1 MTSPNAEPFNAQASG
16 AEEVTVGSQPVAH
29 RHGGSDNPCQSALD
43 GLYQY
48 VDGEMSEEGRLQL
61 EMHLRDCVG
70 CENVFGFEF
79 QVKRLIATRGRTPLS
94 GRGTGPPGDG
104 DPDLRHRDPTR
115 CVSTSGRGTVR
126 PSPGWSG
133 RPRVLRQCQA
143 DLGWDHARL
152 GTHLALLGG
161 HHFGAVG
168 HLARREH
175 RGWVHAFGG
184 QAPLPRPAGLTRRR
198 RGCPTVVPT

>member
-16 AEEVTVGSQPVAH
+16 AEEVTVESQPVAH

-79 QVKRLIATRGRTPLS
+79 QVKRLIATRGRT
-94 GRGTGPPGDG
+94 RC
-104 DPDLRHRDPTR
+104 PDE
-115 CVSTSGRGTVR
+115 VR
-126 PSPGWSG
+126 
-133 RPRVLRQCQA
+133 
-143 DLGWDHARL
+143 ARL
-152 GTHLALLGG
+152 
-161 HHFGAVG
+161 V
-168 HLARREH
+168 
-175 RGWVHAFGG
+175 
-184 QAPLPRPAGLTRRR
+184 
-198 RGCPTVVPT
+198 TVIQTYAIETQPDA